1 MNIILLIP
9 VFLYTGCRRF
19 RIYTSPVKNILDNF
33 IALAFIKK
41 ISSAQPDAE
50 LVEIYRSGGS
60 MEVLGELYHRYMD
73 LVYGVC
79 LKYMKE
85 PEDAKDC
92 VINIFEELVGK
103 LKKYEVDNFKGWLY
117 QLAKNHCLMKLRSK
131 KGHPVNVDA
140 DVMHL
145 AEKLHPEHAAEK
157 EMQLN
162 TMEHCMEQLP
172 AEQKQAVQL
181 FYLQEKCYKE
191 ISESTQTDI
200 NKVRSF
206 IQNGR
211 RNLKICM
218 EKQALQKA

>member
-1 MNIILLIP
+1 LNNFIGLA
-9 VFLYTGCRRF
+9 FL
-19 RIYTSPVKNILDNF
+19 KNILSQKNDH
-33 IALAFIKK
+33 
-41 ISSAQPDAE
+41 D
-50 LVEIYRSGGS
+50 LVQQYRTGGDIDT
-60 MEVLGELYHRYMD
+60 LGELYQRYMD

-92 VINIFEELVGK
+92 VINIFEELVPK
-103 LKKYEVDNFKGWLY
+103 LKKYEVDNFKPWLY

-131 KGHPVNVDA
+131 KGHPVNIDI

-145 AEKLHPEHAAEK
+145 SENIHPDDAMEK
-157 EMQLN
+157 ELRLSS
-162 TMEHCMEQLP
+162 MEYCIEQLP
-172 AEQKQAVQL
+172 RDQKQAIQL
-181 FYLQEKCYKE
+181 FYLEEKCYKE
-191 ISESTQTDI
+191 IAETISTEI

>member
-1 MNIILLIP
+1 LN
-9 VFLYTGCRRF
+9 
-19 RIYTSPVKNILDNF
+19 NF
-33 IALAFIKK
+33 IALTFIKK
-41 ISSAQPDAE
+41 ILSGEDDQLLAQLYKKEGNIDT
-50 LVEIYRSGGS
+50 
-60 MEVLGELYHRYMD
+60 LGELYNRYME

-79 LKYMKE
+79 LMYMKE

-92 VINIFEELVGK
+92 VINIFEELIVK

-131 KGHPVNVDA
+131 KNQPYVIDA

-145 AEKLHPEHAAEK
+145 RENIHLDGVMEK
-157 EMQLN
+157 EQQLTTMQY
-162 TMEHCMEQLP
+162 CIEQLP
-172 AEQKQAVQL
+172 REQKQAIEL
-181 FYLQEKCYKE
+181 FYLKEKCYKE
-191 ISESTQTDI
+191 IADSTNTDI

-218 EKQALQKA
+218 ERYALEKA

>member
-1 MNIILLIP
+1 MN
-9 VFLYTGCRRF
+9 
-19 RIYTSPVKNILDNF
+19 NF

-41 ISSAQPDAE
+41 ILSLETDQV
-50 LVEIYRSGGS
+50 LVQQYREEGNIDT
-60 MEVLGELYHRYMD
+60 LGELYNRYME

-92 VINIFEELVGK
+92 VINIFEELVVK
-103 LKKYEVDNFKGWLY
+103 LKKYEVDSFKGWLY

-131 KGHPVNVDA
+131 KGQPVIVDM
-140 DVMHL
+140 DIMHL
-145 AEKLHPEHAAEK
+145 QENIHPDGVMEK
-157 EMQLN
+157 EQRLT
-162 TMEHCMEQLP
+162 TMEYCIEQLP
-172 AEQKQAVQL
+172 GDQKQAIEL
-181 FYLQEKCYKE
+181 FYLKEKCYKE
-191 ISESTQTDI
+191 IAETTNTDI

-218 EKQALQKA
+218 EKKALEKA

>member
-1 MNIILLIP
+1 M
-9 VFLYTGCRRF
+9 
-19 RIYTSPVKNILDNF
+19 
-33 IALAFIKK
+33 AFIKK
-41 ISSAQPDAE
+41 ILSAESDQE
-50 LVEIYRSGGS
+50 LVQLYKAGGN
-60 MEVLGELYHRYMD
+60 MNTLGELYNRYME

-92 VINIFEELVGK
+92 VINIFEEIVIK
-103 LKKYEVDNFKGWLY
+103 LKKYDVENFKGWLY
-117 QLAKNHCLMKLRSK
+117 QLSKNHCLMKLRSDK
-131 KGHPVNVDA
+131 KNPVHVDA

-145 AEKLHPEHAAEK
+145 SENIHLDNMFEK
-157 EMQLN
+157 EQHLN
-162 TMEHCMEQLP
+162 SMESCIEQLP
-172 AEQKQAVQL
+172 DDQKKAIQL
-181 FYLQEKCYKE
+181 FYLEEKCYKE
-191 ISESTQTDI
+191 ISEATNTDI

>member
-1 MNIILLIP
+1 MN
-9 VFLYTGCRRF
+9 
-19 RIYTSPVKNILDNF
+19 NF

-41 ISSAQPDAE
+41 ILTAESDQE
-50 LVEIYRSGGS
+50 LVQQYKADGN
-60 MEVLGELYHRYMD
+60 MNTLGELYNSYIE

-92 VINIFEELVGK
+92 AINIFEEIVIK
-103 LKKYEVDNFKGWLY
+103 LKKYDVENFKGWLY
-117 QLAKNHCLMKLRSK
+117 QLSKNHCLMKLRSDK
-131 KGHPVNVDA
+131 KNPVYVEA

-145 AEKLHPEHAAEK
+145 SENNHLDNVMEK
-157 EMQLN
+157 EQHLN
-162 TMEHCMEQLP
+162 NMELCIEQLP
-172 AEQKQAVQL
+172 DEQKKSIQL
-181 FYLQEKCYKE
+181 FYLEEKCYKD
-191 ISESTQTDI
+191 ISEITNTDI